1 MLYVLIA
8 CANGLC
14 MPADTLGVGKLTLP
28 QCQERVVEMRRLT
41 HAVHFDCYL
50 SEDDGDDDADWLS
63 DAVVLRQ
70 VDIKKGPSPYNGAR
84 LGTFGFRPRQTFGP
98 RRAEDR
104 F

>member
-14 MPADTLGVGKLTLP
+14 MPADSLGTDKLTLS
-28 QCQERVVEMRRLT
+28 QCQERVVEMRRLI

-50 SEDDGDDDADWLS
+50 SEDDSDDDWLS

-70 VDIKKGPSPYNGAR
+70 VDTR
-84 LGTFGFRPRQTFGP
+84 LGTSGSRPK
-98 RRAEDR
+98 
-104 F
+104 

>member
-14 MPADTLGVGKLTLP
+14 MPADSLGTDKLTLS

-50 SEDDGDDDADWLS
+50 SEDDSDDDWLS
-63 DAVVLRQ
+63 DAVALRQ
-70 VDIKKGPSPYNGAR
+70 VDTR
-84 LGTFGFRPRQTFGP
+84 LGTSGSRPK
-98 RRAEDR
+98 
-104 F
+104 